1 VIIAP
6 ILIYLLVRSGAFK
19 RLVLPDAIIGESET
33 VEEDGSV
40 DLLGKRGVA
49 LTTLRP
55 SGIVSIDGTR
65 FDAVTQGEYIESGS
79 CIKVVQ
85 TRGLSVIVERDKV

>member
-1 VIIAP
+1 MIIAP

-40 DLLGKRGVA
+40 DLLGGGVA

-55 SGIVSIDGTR
+55 SGLLALMVPDLMR
-65 FDAVTQGEYIESGS
+65 LQGEYINPVRASG
-79 CIKVVQ
+79 
-85 TRGLSVIVERDKV
+85 GPDKRSISDCRKDK